1 MISTTKR
8 PVPLKHFL
16 YTGNSSKTSNEL
28 FQIIDINGNKI
39 LTNGY
44 KKAVDAKNQRSKKSK
59 DAYGS
64 KGIRYNVTP
73 NEVRIVKT

>member
-16 YTGNSSKTSNEL
+16 YTGNNSKTSNEL
-28 FQIIDINGNKI
+28 FQIIDIDNKM

-59 DAYGS
+59 DSYGS
-64 KGIRYNVTP
+64 KGTRHNATP
-73 NEVRIVKT
+73 NEVRT